1 MYDVGIIGGGPAAI
15 FAAYEFVLKYPK
27 IKIIMLE
34 EGHDIRKRSCPIALK
49 KVEQCIS
56 CNPCNIMRGFGGAG
70 AFSDGKYNFTT
81 EFGGWLNEYLS
92 KDEVIELIDYVD
104 QLNLEQ
110 GAPAEYFTTKNSTI

>member
-56 CNPCNIMRGFGGAG
+56 CNPCNSMRGFGGAG
-70 AFSDGKYNFTT
+70 AFSARRARPGFEPDERQRLPAHRQKFYGRLCADGDKP
-81 EFGGWLNEYLS
+81 GLH
-92 KDEVIELIDYVD
+92 
-104 QLNLEQ
+104 QLQ
-110 GAPAEYFTTKNSTI
+110 